1 MLIII
6 LLIIILIIIYF
17 NKNNINENE
26 NFDNT
31 KKMNKYDKFYKCSG
45 RYSMLI
51 GNCQ

>member
-6 LLIIILIIIYF
+6 LFLIILIIIYF
-17 NKNNINENE
+17 NKNNINEN
-26 NFDNT
+26 FDNT
-31 KKMNKYDKFYKCSG
+31 KKMNKYDKFFKCSG

>member
-6 LLIIILIIIYF
+6 LFLIILIIIYF
-17 NKNNINENE
+17 NKNNINE

>member
-6 LLIIILIIIYF
+6 LFLIILILIYF
-17 NKNNINENE
+17 NKNNINE

>member
-17 NKNNINENE
+17 NKNNINEN
-26 NFDNT
+26 FDNI

>member
-17 NKNNINENE
+17 NNNINEN
-26 NFDNT
+26 FDNI

>member
-17 NKNNINENE
+17 NKNNINE